1 MRMALRKPLTA
12 GVVLAAALLP
22 ALRATAPACAQDQS
36 QVPSF
41 VDERRLPE
49 DADSTSKE
57 RESQERVQRLKEE
70 SERPRERLSAE
81 SEARRKAKE
90 EATRKRVEE
99 EERARQAAVAERKA
113 AEEAVARKRA
123 EEEERTRQAADAKRE
138 AAEAKRNTAA
148 DDLAQR
154 MSSIGSCEN
163 IDVTAN
169 PQAAGRIAISIKAA
183 CLAGRNVSFDYAGH
197 EFVRAVGG
205 DGALSLTLD
214 LFEGAAPLSLKL
226 DDGTSK
232 AVDVSGVELA
242 GISKV
247 AILWS
252 APVNLDLHAFEYLAP
267 RDGPGHVWSKA
278 PSTLDTA
285 VTAAREGTRG
295 RGFIS
300 MDDTGTGPGLH
311 SEVYTFLH
319 NKSQRS
325 GAITLMIDY
334 ETRGDLPSGDHCGTG
349 KLAQIEALVVRLRPG
364 GNVEK
369 ESVRLPAAP
378 CGQKLPQSERFN
390 SDTLS
395 DLVAKG

>member
-22 ALRATAPACAQDQS
+22 ALCATAPACAQDQS

-57 RESQERVQRLKEE
+57 RESQERLQLLKEE
-70 SERPRERLSAE
+70 SERLRERLSAE
-81 SEARRKAKE
+81 SEAQRKAKE
-90 EATRKRVEE
+90 EATRKRVE
-99 EERARQAAVAERKA
+99 KA
-113 AEEAVARKRA
+113 D
-123 EEEERTRQAADAKRE
+123 RTRQAAEAKRE

-154 MSSIGSCEN
+154 MSSTGSCEN
-163 IDVTAN
+163 IDLTAN
-169 PQAAGRIAISIKAA
+169 PQPAGRIAISIKAA

-205 DGALSLTLD
+205 DGELSLTLD

-226 DDGTSK
+226 DDGTFK

-300 MDDTGTGPGLH
+300 VDDTGTGPGLH

-378 CGQKLPQSERFN
+378 CGQKLPQSKRFN

>member
-1 MRMALRKPLTA
+1 ML
-12 GVVLAAALLP
+12 
-22 ALRATAPACAQDQS
+22 
-36 QVPSF
+36 
-41 VDERRLPE
+41 
-49 DADSTSKE
+49 ST
-57 RESQERVQRLKEE
+57 
-70 SERPRERLSAE
+70 
-81 SEARRKAKE
+81 
-90 EATRKRVEE
+90 
-99 EERARQAAVAERKA
+99 
-113 AEEAVARKRA
+113 
-123 EEEERTRQAADAKRE
+123 
-138 AAEAKRNTAA
+138 
-148 DDLAQR
+148 
-154 MSSIGSCEN
+154 GSCEN
-163 IDVTAN
+163 IDVAAN
-169 PQAAGRIAISIKAA
+169 PQPAGRIAISIKAA